1 MKIGF
6 IDKYFLGGTCANS
19 TWRDEW
25 IEKNNGKLNFF
36 NPVVDVWDESAQ
48 ATEDKEKALCGIH
61 LYGLTAEQQGAY
73 SFFEIAYSL
82 YNNKD
87 VVLLILGI
95 DKNEQYHSTINKIIG
110 DLSNNKSVRIFYS
123 IDDFFKSIT

>member
-1 MKIGF
+1 MKMGN

-25 IEKNNGKLNFF
+25 IEKNNGKLNYF

-48 ATEDKEKALCGIH
+48 AKEDKEKALCGIH
-61 LYGLTAEQQGAY
+61 LYGFTVEQQGAY

-82 YNNKD
+82 YNNKE

-95 DKNEQYHSTINKIIG
+95 DKNEQYHSTINKIIS
-110 DLSNNKSVRIFYS
+110 DLSTNKSVRIFYS
-123 IDDFFKSIT
+123 IDDFFNSIT